1 MAAPQPKAP
10 PATGPSEEVDSLDDS
25 PVGGLDGSPVGG
37 LAGSPVGPLAEA
49 WARLAHLF
57 IANRDTFLA
66 QARQLGL
73 NPPQTHALLSL
84 APGPVRMRS
93 MADALVCD
101 ASYVTSIVDRL
112 EELGLAERQ
121 PSAVDRRV
129 KEVALTE
136 SGRRAAASLHQI
148 IFDPPEGLR
157 LLSDKD
163 QRDLARIA
171 RRLSPGH
178 PELPS
183 FTIR

>member
-1 MAAPQPKAP
+1 MEVQPAAAEPTAQP
-10 PATGPSEEVDSLDDS
+10 TTES
-25 PVGGLDGSPVGG
+25 PV
-37 LAGSPVGPLAEA
+37 APLAEA
-49 WARLAHLF
+49 WARLVHLF

-66 QARQLGL
+66 RARQLGL
-73 NPPQTHALLSL
+73 TPPQTHALLSL
-84 APGPVRMRS
+84 AAGSVRMRS

-136 SGRRAAASLHQI
+136 SGHVAVASLRQI
-148 IFDPPEGLR
+148 MFDPPEGLR
-157 LLSDKD
+157 LLSAKD

-171 RRLSPGH
+171 RRLNPGQSE
-178 PELPS
+178 PPT